1 MATAKGKKAKAR
13 KRGTPIARGVLVTNN
28 ATTGSPG
35 NNRRVSGHRNGEIES
50 PSVLERLGQTNS
62 QEASDGGSLENAR
75 GSPYRD
81 AALTTPSSTPTGEDA
96 LPIGGAT
103 NAAVRV
109 LVQQQ
114 RSRLAGPQMGDRL
127 GNGGRIST
135 FRDAATNALSPP
147 SLVGGV
153 ILPRTTNP
161 MDLHRH
167 QVQVR
172 ETPLTTTTTGNVGP
186 LRGVVGDRASQN
198 RDMPLASTDRL
209 MEEVDEN
216 IPPDIHD
223 AIGRDENDGLM
234 DNTEA
239 HLSGKSLS
247 YRKARHCQQTHVTH
261 RIQNLVK
268 KVIFRKLKFVTN
280 DALFWKAMKVV
291 IDAEDPVEQSRFVK
305 IYKTCVL
312 QSLNTKR
319 STCEQAG
326 AKIAR
331 ELLIAKN
338 HPIGSREPPYS
349 VETLCKLRRS
359 RTDHEREAFHWFVGE
374 FLECVS
380 GRRVWGRKKFTHRV
394 SDPMERGSAEKVV
407 TVSDE
412 AFAILVYENY
422 IDKWLRKY
430 TCEQQGVQGE
440 DTNEIEKRIKGRYT
454 AGTTTRAAN
463 IMYGGWSDEGLIRF
477 NQLCRLVA
485 MDRQNENAAQM
496 EEQVLQRLREQR
508 YGIGGINEGMEQPDE
523 SMLRWEPVEAFCE
536 L

>member
-13 KRGTPIARGVLVTNN
+13 KRGTPIVRGVLVANN
-28 ATTGSPG
+28 ANTGSPG

-50 PSVLERLGQTNS
+50 PSVLERLGQSNS
-62 QEASDGGSLENAR
+62 QEANDGGGLENAR

-81 AALTTPSSTPTGEDA
+81 AALTTPSSTPTGGDA
-96 LPIGGAT
+96 LPIGGVT

-109 LVQQQ
+109 LQQQ
-114 RSRLAGPQMGDRL
+114 CSLMAGPQIGDRL

-135 FRDAATNALSPP
+135 FRDVAT
-147 SLVGGV
+147 
-153 ILPRTTNP
+153 TTNL
-161 MDLHRH
+161 MELHRR

-172 ETPLTTTTTGNVGP
+172 ETPLTMTTTGNGGP
-186 LRGVVGDRASQN
+186 LRRVVGDQASQN
-198 RDMPLASTDRL
+198 RDFPSATTDGL

-216 IPPDIHD
+216 TPPYIIH
-223 AIGRDENDGLM
+223 AALGRDENDDLM
-234 DNTEA
+234 DNTET

-291 IDAEDPVEQSRFVK
+291 IEAEDPVEQSRFVK

-359 RTDHEREAFHWFVGE
+359 RTDHEREAFHWFIGE

-380 GRRVWGRKKFTHRV
+380 GRRVWGRKKFTHKV

-485 MDRQNENAAQM
+485 IDRQNENAAQM

-508 YGIGGINEGMEQPDE
+508 YGNGGNNDGMEQTDE
-523 SMLRWEPVEAFCE
+523 TMLQWEPVEAFCE